1 MDIEKIKSLIRLA
14 NNNPNDNEANLA
26 ARKAC
31 KVLAENNFQIFSSRS
46 NPTTWNDVKRST
58 EPDFRSTPYS
68 GFNPF
73 EELFREA
80 RKRGY
85 DPYANPYKTVFEN
98 ECVECHTKVI
108 VPENK
113 YHKYWT
119 CSNCLRKARENRPK
133 QKPDPPKPKSA
144 WETYEYDFVGVD
156 WQPFTSTPPNT
167 GPRPEKKVRKC
178 SKCGREVETRRV
190 TTIFT
195 CNVCE
200 WTAYQKQKTEIP
212 NCRRC
217 KKPINTYVALTDSWS
232 CLCGSS
238 VITAIEAAARG
249 IKFT

>member
-31 KVLAENNFQIFSSRS
+31 KVLAENNFAALAPRANG

-119 CSNCLRKARENRPK
+119 CSNCLRKARENRP
-133 QKPDPPKPKSA
+133 DPPKRPS
-144 WETYEYDFVGVD
+144 YEYQAYE
-156 WQPFTSTPPNT
+156 WANYTPPSNT
-167 GPRPEKKVRKC
+167 PRPEKRVRKC

-190 TTIFT
+190 TSVFT
-195 CNVCE
+195 CNDCE
-200 WTAYQKQKTEIP
+200 WTAYQQEKNKAKVP
-212 NCRRC
+212 YCKRC
-217 KKPINTYVALTDSWS
+217 KNPINIYNGMGDLWTCS
-232 CLCGSS
+232 CGQGM
-238 VITAIEAAARG
+238 ITAIEAAARG